1 MDDPLPGQKVA
12 QLYNIE
18 NWQLFYGNF
27 IRPKIKVGTEWV
39 YKGQNAGEVKA
50 FIPFSLKL
58 PFYNFPLSDQCLN
71 AIAALARSTYN
82 RMFAWL
88 VDLCNRTL
96 IVSQT
101 FINRV

>member
-1 MDDPLPGQKVA
+1 MDDPIPGQKVA

-50 FIPFSLKL
+50 FL
-58 PFYNFPLSDQCLN
+58 P
-71 AIAALARSTYN
+71 
-82 RMFAWL
+82 
-88 VDLCNRTL
+88 
-96 IVSQT
+96 
-101 FINRV
+101 